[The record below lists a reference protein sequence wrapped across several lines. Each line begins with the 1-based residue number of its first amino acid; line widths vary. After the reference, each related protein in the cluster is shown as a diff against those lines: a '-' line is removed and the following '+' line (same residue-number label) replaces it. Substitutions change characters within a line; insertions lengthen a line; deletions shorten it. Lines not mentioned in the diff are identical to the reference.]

1 VRYLIEHETSLTF
14 PSPVREHQCELR
26 LTPRQDATQRVH
38 AIHIDTDPAAELFT
52 YVDSFGN
59 RVHHFSLIA
68 PHDRLVTRLHTE
80 VETLLA
86 NPFDYTALTPS
97 QEHAWFMDIL
107 RTQPHLWSF
116 VLHRSPVTPDLTHLQ
131 HGFELP
137 RYDPQQSLLHAVQ
150 AAMDWIASTLTYKAG
165 VTDVHSP
172 LETVLVAQ
180 AGVCQ
185 DFAHLLLALVRWWGF
200 PARYVMGYLDPGYI
214 QSPDIKPTTHA
225 WAEVLIP
232 GAGWRGFDA
241 TQQLVTDD
249 TYVAVAVGRD
259 AQDAAPQRG
268 SFKGEDGG
276 EPPQV
281 SLQIMRQQ

>member
-1 VRYLIEHETSLTF
+1 VRYLIEHETSLRF

-68 PHDRLVTRLHTE
+68 PHDRLVTRLHTD
-80 VETLLA
+80 VETLLE
-86 NPFDYTALTPS
+86 NPFAYRALTPS
-97 QEHAWFMDIL
+97 QEHAWFTDIL

-131 HGFELP
+131 HGLELP
-137 RYDPQQSLLHAVQ
+137 PYDPQQSLLHAVQ
-150 AAMDWIASTLTYKAG
+150 AAMDWIASTLTYEAG

-172 LETVLVAQ
+172 LETVLVAR

-185 DFAHLLLALVRWWGF
+185 DFAHLLIALVRWWGF

-214 QSPDIKPTTHA
+214 QSTDIKPTTHA

-241 TQQLVTDD
+241 TQQLVADD

-259 AQDAAPQRG
+259 DQDAAPQRG
-268 SFKGEDGG
+268 SFKGEEGG

-281 SLQIMRQQ
+281 SLQIIRQQ